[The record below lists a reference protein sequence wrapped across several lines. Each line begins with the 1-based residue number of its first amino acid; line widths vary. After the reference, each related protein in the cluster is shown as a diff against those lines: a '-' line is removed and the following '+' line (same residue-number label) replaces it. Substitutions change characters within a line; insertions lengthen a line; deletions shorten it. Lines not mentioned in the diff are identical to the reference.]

1 MSLYNEANKLY
12 KEEKYAEAYDI
23 LIEEI
28 NIKQDFNIYVYALY
42 GRICRKLSK
51 QKEFLQSIK
60 PLLLSE
66 EMVDFT
72 VEFFADIIGCVFFLV
87 NCVLFFLNFDVGF
100 FLGVKGFFVIL
111 FRKCFFDEIS
121 ASSGYF

>member
-1 MSLYNEANKLY
+1 MSLYKEANKLY

-28 NIKQDFNIYVYALY
+28 KAKQEFNIYAYSSY
-42 GRICRKLSK
+42 GRICRKLNK
-51 QKEFLQSIK
+51 QKEFLQVIK

-72 VEFFADIIGCVFFLV
+72 VDSLLIILVGCLYEFIYNQNMMKI
-87 NCVLFFLNFDVGF
+87 
-100 FLGVKGFFVIL
+100 VIM
-111 FRKCFFDEIS
+111 FPP
-121 ASSGYF
+121 